1 MDLMRNFGSLLDAR
15 FDLSTV
21 YLTALT
27 EVVSRQHCLTVFKVA
42 RYSDVVLPHG
52 IAHFSRHWYMS
63 AK

>member
-27 EVVSRQHCLTVFKVA
+27 EVVSHNIV
-42 RYSDVVLPHG
+42 
-52 IAHFSRHWYMS
+52 
-63 AK
+63 